1 MINNRTETCRTSFLG
16 TTELILKELSSY
28 RECASCELSGFFF
41 NKIFSASDND
51 IKIMLLYLLKQTC
64 QVLSGIL

>member
-1 MINNRTETCRTSFLG
+1 MINNRTEACRTSCCV
-16 TTELILKELSSY
+16 TKLILKELDSY
-28 RECASCELSGFFF
+28 RECAPCELSGFFF

-51 IKIMLLYLLKQTC
+51 IKIMFLNLLKQTC